1 MVVKFPYGDLPVSRR
16 KNIWELS
23 SHHHCS
29 IVGTCLTIGEARA
42 IGKKVGVRCPNPD
55 DLDST
60 IHSILVRESATKNT
74 VSVLLNKALNKKYE
88 SSIRTFKRCNSLKE
102 IKDLWRESFD
112 VGNIPGPY
120 WAALSHPYVDYEV
133 TIKIY
138 SDVHMLSHLVGSSNR
153 ADIARLSELEFELA
167 DALEKN
173 KSLIIRNQKKLSQ
186 LRDEIK
192 SNQTTIGRLEKE
204 NSNLKMRL
212 FVDSPSQSSEEINE
226 EFSQGVLLSGE
237 SYSALLY
244 EHAHSDSKVI
254 RHNLRL
260 VDDVDR
266 LNREKRELKS
276 KLEVRQDELE
286 SLLAELHSANRFIQT
301 FITNNDANVPNCN
314 LFGKCILYIGGRE
327 GNICRMCD
335 LVNKMNGRLIHH
347 DGGRED
353 SLAKLKGAISSAD
366 AVIFPV
372 DCVSH
377 SSALEAKKLCKKM
390 VKPFVPIRSSSL
402 SSLVTGLAEFKFDDN
417 NHEAAKEKAN
427 KP

>member
-1 MVVKFPYGDLPVSRR
+1 MEKNFPPADLSAR
-16 KNIWELS
+16 KRSNIWELS
-23 SHHHCS
+23 THHHCS
-29 IVGTCLTIGEARA
+29 IVGTCLTIGEARV

-88 SSIRTFKRCNSLKE
+88 SSIRTFKRCNSPKE
-102 IKDLWRESFD
+102 IRDLWQESFD

-120 WAALSHPYVDYEV
+120 WAALSHPDIDYEI

-167 DALEKN
+167 NALEKN
-173 KSLIIRNQKKLSQ
+173 KSLIIQNQKKLGQ
-186 LRDEIK
+186 LRNEIK
-192 SNQTTIGRLEKE
+192 SNQKIITRLERE
-204 NSNLKMRL
+204 NSNLKVRL
-212 FVDSPSQSSEEINE
+212 FVDSPSQAVEEINE

-237 SYSALLY
+237 SYNALLS
-244 EHAHSDSKVI
+244 EHAHSESKVV

-266 LNREKRELKS
+266 LNGEKRELKS

-286 SLLAELHSANRFIQT
+286 SLLAELQSANSFIQT
-301 FITNNDANVPNCN
+301 FITNNDASVPKCN

-327 GNICRMCD
+327 GNVCRMCD

-347 DGGRED
+347 DGGKED

-390 VKPFVPIRSSSL
+390 VKPFVPVRSSSL
-402 SSLVTGLAEFKFDDN
+402 SSLVNGLAEFKFDDD
-417 NHEAAKEKAN
+417 NHNAVKVEAN

>member
-1 MVVKFPYGDLPVSRR
+1 MEKKIPFSDSPGNRR

-23 SHHHCS
+23 QHHHCS

-55 DLDST
+55 DLDSN

-88 SSIRTFKRCNSLKE
+88 SSIRTFKRCNSSKE
-102 IKDLWRESFD
+102 IRDLWRESFD

-120 WAALSHPYVDYEV
+120 WAALSHPDIDYEV

-186 LRDEIK
+186 LRNEISSYQK
-192 SNQTTIGRLEKE
+192 TISKLERE
-204 NSNLKMRL
+204 NSNFKVRL
-212 FVDSPSQSSEEINE
+212 FVDSPSQSVEEISE

-237 SYSALLY
+237 SYTALLS
-244 EHAHSDSKVI
+244 EQAHSESKIV

-266 LNREKRELKS
+266 LNSEKRELQS
-276 KLEVRQDELE
+276 KLELAQDELE
-286 SLLAELHSANRFIQT
+286 GLLAELHSANSFIQA
-301 FITNNDANVPNCN
+301 FITNNDVNVPKCN

-335 LVNKMNGRLIHH
+335 LVTKMNGRLIHH
-347 DGGRED
+347 DGGKED
-353 SLAKLKGAISSAD
+353 SMSKLKGAISSAD

-390 VKPFVPIRSSSL
+390 VKPFMPIRSSSL
-402 SSLVTGLAEFKFDDN
+402 SSLVTGLAEFKFHDGKHGIGKQDS
-417 NHEAAKEKAN
+417 
-427 KP
+427 

>member
-1 MVVKFPYGDLPVSRR
+1 MEKNYKSATFPARR
-16 KNIWELS
+16 RRDIWELS
-23 SHHHCS
+23 TQHHCS

-74 VSVLLNKALNKKYE
+74 VSVLLNKSLNKKYD
-88 SSIRTFKRCNSLKE
+88 SSIRIFQRCNSAGE
-102 IKDLWRESFD
+102 IRDLWKESFD
-112 VGNIPGPY
+112 FGNIPGPY
-120 WAALSHPYVDYEV
+120 WAALSHPDIDYEV

-138 SDVHMLSHLVGSSNR
+138 SDVHMLSHLIGSSNR
-153 ADIARLSELEFELA
+153 ADIARLSELELELA

-173 KSLIIRNQKKLSQ
+173 RSLVSRNQKKLKQ
-186 LRDEIK
+186 LRDEINC
-192 SNQTTIGRLEKE
+192 NQKKICNLERE
-204 NSNLKMRL
+204 NSNLKVRL
-212 FVDSPSQSSEEINE
+212 FSDPPSQSVEEINK

-237 SYSALLY
+237 NYTALLS
-244 EHAHSDSKVI
+244 EPVQSESKIV

-260 VDDVDR
+260 VDEVEKA
-266 LNREKRELKS
+266 NGEKRELRS
-276 KLEVRQDELE
+276 KLEAAQDELDGF
-286 SLLAELHSANRFIQT
+286 LAELESANSFIQT
-301 FITNNDANVPNCN
+301 FITKNNSDVPKCN
-314 LFGKCILYIGGRE
+314 LYGKCILYIGGRE

-335 LVNKMNGRLIHH
+335 LVNKMNGHLIHH
-347 DGGRED
+347 DGGKED
-353 SLAKLKGAISSAD
+353 SLTRLKGAISSAD

-377 SSALEAKKLCKKM
+377 SSALEAKKMCKKM
-390 VKPFVPIRSSSL
+390 LKPFMPIRSSSL

-417 NHEAAKEKAN
+417 NLNVKEEESN

>member
-1 MVVKFPYGDLPVSRR
+1 MEKKFPFADLPVHRR

-23 SHHHCS
+23 KHHHCS

-88 SSIRTFKRCNSLKE
+88 SSIRTFKRCNSSKE

-120 WAALSHPYVDYEV
+120 WAALSHPDIDYEV

-173 KSLIIRNQKKLSQ
+173 KSLISRNQKKLSQ
-186 LRDEIK
+186 LRNEISSYQK
-192 SNQTTIGRLEKE
+192 TISKLERE
-204 NSNLKMRL
+204 NSNFKVRL
-212 FVDSPSQSSEEINE
+212 FVDSPSQSVEEINE

-237 SYSALLY
+237 SYTALLS
-244 EHAHSDSKVI
+244 EQAHSESKIV

-266 LNREKRELKS
+266 LNGEKRELQS
-276 KLEVRQDELE
+276 KLELAQDELE
-286 SLLAELHSANRFIQT
+286 GLLAELHSANSFIQA
-301 FITNNDANVPNCN
+301 FITNNDVNVPKCN

-335 LVNKMNGRLIHH
+335 LVTKMNGRLIHH
-347 DGGRED
+347 DGGKED
-353 SLAKLKGAISSAD
+353 SMSKLKGAISSAD
-366 AVIFPV
+366 GVIFPV

-390 VKPFVPIRSSSL
+390 VKPFMPIRSSSL
-402 SSLVTGLAEFKFDDN
+402 SSLVTGLAEFKFHDGKHGIGKQDS
-417 NHEAAKEKAN
+417 
-427 KP
+427 

>member
-1 MVVKFPYGDLPVSRR
+1 MGKNVPFADLSANKRR
-16 KNIWELS
+16 NIWELS
-23 SHHHCS
+23 THHHCS
-29 IVGTCLTIGEARA
+29 IVGTCLTIGEARV
-42 IGKKVGVRCPNPD
+42 IGKKVGVTCPNPD
-55 DLDST
+55 ELDST
-60 IHSILVRESATKNT
+60 IHSILVKESATKNT
-74 VSVLLNKALNKKYE
+74 VSALLNKTLNKKYE
-88 SSIRTFKRCNSLKE
+88 SSIKVFKKCNSPQE
-102 IKDLWRESFD
+102 IRDLWRESFNF
-112 VGNIPGPY
+112 GNIPGPY
-120 WAALSHPYVDYEV
+120 WAALSHPCVNYEV

-173 KSLIIRNQKKLSQ
+173 KSLVMKNQRKLSQ

-192 SNQTTIGRLEKE
+192 CNQKTINRLERE
-204 NSNLKMRL
+204 NSNLKVRL
-212 FVDSPSQSSEEINE
+212 FVDSPSQAVEETND

-237 SYSALLY
+237 SYSALLS
-244 EHAHSDSKVI
+244 ENAHSASKVV

-266 LNREKRELKS
+266 LNGEKRELKS
-276 KLEVRQDELE
+276 KLEIRQDELE
-286 SLLAELHSANRFIQT
+286 SLRAELHSANSFIQS
-301 FITNNDANVPNCN
+301 FITNNDANVPKCN

-353 SLAKLKGAISSAD
+353 SLTKLKGAISSAD

-372 DCVSH
+372 DCISH

-390 VKPFVPIRSSSL
+390 VKPLLPIRSASL
-402 SSLVTGLAEFKFDDN
+402 SSLVEGLTKINFKNDSQDEFQQKD
-417 NHEAAKEKAN
+417 
-427 KP
+427 

>member
-1 MVVKFPYGDLPVSRR
+1 MEKNFPSADLQASKRR
-16 KNIWELS
+16 HIWELS
-23 SHHHCS
+23 AHHHCS
-29 IVGTCLTIGEARA
+29 IVGTCLTIGEARV
-42 IGKKVGVRCPNPD
+42 IGKKVGVRCPNPE

-60 IHSILVRESATKNT
+60 IHSILVRESGTKNK
-74 VSVLLNKALNKKYE
+74 VSILLNKALNKKYE
-88 SSIRTFKRCNSLKE
+88 NSIRMFRKCGSPQE
-102 IKDLWRESFD
+102 IIKLWRDSFD

-120 WAALSHPYVDYEV
+120 WAALSHPDIDYEV

-173 KSLIIRNQKKLSQ
+173 KSLIIKNQKKLSQ
-186 LRDEIK
+186 LRNEIDN
-192 SNQTTIGRLEKE
+192 NQRIISRLERE
-204 NSNLKMRL
+204 NSNLKVRL
-212 FVDSPSQSSEEINE
+212 FVDSPAQIVEEINE

-237 SYSALLY
+237 SYTAMLS
-244 EHAHSDSKVI
+244 EHAHSESKFV

-260 VDDVDR
+260 VDDVER
-266 LNREKRELKS
+266 LNAEKRALKS
-276 KLEVRQDELE
+276 KLEVKRDELE
-286 SLLAELHSANRFIQT
+286 TLLAELHSANSFIQT
-301 FITNNDANVPNCN
+301 FITKNDTHVPKCN

-335 LVNKMNGRLIHH
+335 LVAKMNGRLIHH

-353 SLAKLKGAISSAD
+353 SLAKLQGAISSAD

-390 VKPFVPIRSSSL
+390 LKPFKPIRSSSL
-402 SSLVTGLAEFKFDDN
+402 SSLVTGLTEFKFDRN
-417 NHEAAKEKAN
+417 NHKSVKEGAN

>member
-1 MVVKFPYGDLPVSRR
+1 MEKNFPSADLPASKRR
-16 KNIWELS
+16 NIWELS
-23 SHHHCS
+23 KHHHCS

-42 IGKKVGVRCPNPD
+42 IGKKVGVRCPNLD

-60 IHSILVRESATKNT
+60 IHSTLVRESATKNT
-74 VSVLLNKALNKKYE
+74 VSVLLNKSLNKKYD
-88 SSIRTFKRCNSLKE
+88 SSIRIFQKCNSAGE

-120 WAALSHPYVDYEV
+120 WAALSHPNIDYEV

-173 KSLIIRNQKKLSQ
+173 KSLIVRNQEKLNK
-186 LRDEIK
+186 LRNEIDI
-192 SNQTTIGRLEKE
+192 NQKTIRKLEKE
-204 NSNLKMRL
+204 NSNLKVRL
-212 FVDSPSQSSEEINE
+212 FVELPSQSVNEINE
-226 EFSQGVLLSGE
+226 EFSQGVLLSGD
-237 SYSALLY
+237 SCTNLLS
-244 EHAHSDSKVI
+244 EHAQSTSKVVS
-254 RHNLRL
+254 HNLRL
-260 VDDVDR
+260 VDDVER
-266 LNREKRELKS
+266 LNGEKQELQS
-276 KLEVRQDELE
+276 KLEFAQDELE
-286 SLLAELHSANRFIQT
+286 GLRAELHSTNSFIQGFT
-301 FITNNDANVPNCN
+301 SKSESNVPKCN

-335 LVNKMNGRLIHH
+335 LVGKMNGRLIHH

-353 SLAKLKGAISSAD
+353 SLGKLKGAISSAD

-390 VKPFVPIRSSSL
+390 VKPLMPIRSSSL

-417 NHEAAKEKAN
+417 KCDVVKEEFN

>member
-1 MVVKFPYGDLPVSRR
+1 MKKNFSPADLSTSKRR
-16 KNIWELS
+16 NIWELS
-23 SHHHCS
+23 THHHCS
-29 IVGTCLTIGEARA
+29 IVGTCLTIGEARV

-74 VSVLLNKALNKKYE
+74 VSVLLNKALNRKYG
-88 SSIRTFKRCNSLKE
+88 SSIRTFQRCASPADIRN
-102 IKDLWRESFD
+102 LWRESFD

-120 WAALSHPYVDYEV
+120 WAALSHPCIDYEV
-133 TIKIY
+133 TIKIF

-167 DALEKN
+167 NALEKN
-173 KSLIIRNQKKLSQ
+173 KSLITQNQKKIRQ

-192 SNQTTIGRLEKE
+192 SNQKTISRLERE
-204 NSNLKMRL
+204 NSNLKVRL
-212 FVDSPSQSSEEINE
+212 FVNSPSQAIEEINE

-237 SYSALLY
+237 SYGALLS
-244 EHAHSDSKVI
+244 EHAHSGSKVV

-266 LNREKRELKS
+266 LNGEKRELKS
-276 KLEVRQDELE
+276 KLEVKQDELE
-286 SLLAELHSANRFIQT
+286 SLIAELQSANSFIQT
-301 FITNNDANVPNCN
+301 FITNNDAYVPKCN

-347 DGGRED
+347 DGGKED

-402 SSLVTGLAEFKFDDN
+402 SSLVNGLAEFKFDANDHN
-417 NHEAAKEKAN
+417 AVKEEAN

>member
-1 MVVKFPYGDLPVSRR
+1 MGKNFPSANLQAGKRR
-16 KNIWELS
+16 HIWELS
-23 SHHHCS
+23 THHHCS
-29 IVGTCLTIGEARA
+29 IVGTCLTIGEARV
-42 IGKKVGVRCPNPD
+42 IGKKVGVRCPNPE

-74 VSVLLNKALNKKYE
+74 VSVLLNKSLNKKYE
-88 SSIRTFKRCNSLKE
+88 NSIRIFQKCKSSKE
-102 IKDLWRESFD
+102 ITNLWRESFD

-120 WAALSHPYVDYEV
+120 WAALSHPDIDHEA

-167 DALEKN
+167 DAMEKN
-173 KSLIIRNQKKLSQ
+173 KSLIVRNQEKLSK
-186 LRDEIK
+186 LRNEIE
-192 SNQTTIGRLEKE
+192 SNQRTISRLEKE
-204 NSNLKMRL
+204 NSNLKVRL
-212 FVDSPSQSSEEINE
+212 FVGSSAQSVEEINE

-237 SYSALLY
+237 NYTALLA
-244 EHAHSDSKVI
+244 EHAHSKSKVV

-260 VDDVDR
+260 VDDVER
-266 LNREKRELKS
+266 LNAEKRTLQSELELKG
-276 KLEVRQDELE
+276 DELE
-286 SLLAELHSANRFIQT
+286 TLLAELHSANSFIQT
-301 FITNNDANVPNCN
+301 FITKNDAHVPKCN

-327 GNICRMCD
+327 SNICRMCD
-335 LVNKMNGRLIHH
+335 LVGKMNGRLIHH

-353 SLAKLKGAISSAD
+353 SLAKLQGAISSAD

-390 VKPFVPIRSSSL
+390 VKPFMPIRSSSL

-417 NHEAAKEKAN
+417 NLDVVDEESN

>member
-1 MVVKFPYGDLPVSRR
+1 MEKNFPSADLPTSKRR
-16 KNIWELS
+16 NIWELS
-23 SHHHCS
+23 KHHHCS
-29 IVGTCLTIGEARA
+29 IVGTCLTIGEARV

-60 IHSILVRESATKNT
+60 IHSILVQESTTKNE
-74 VSVLLNKALNKKYE
+74 VSVLLNKALNKKYDNA
-88 SSIRTFKRCNSLKE
+88 IRTFRKCASPQKIR
-102 IKDLWRESFD
+102 DLWRESFD

-120 WAALSHPYVDYEV
+120 WAALSHPDVDYET

-167 DALEKN
+167 DAMEKN
-173 KSLIIRNQKKLSQ
+173 KSLIVRNQEKVNKL
-186 LRDEIK
+186 RNEIE
-192 SNQTTIGRLEKE
+192 SNQVTISRLERE
-204 NSNLKMRL
+204 NSNLKVRL
-212 FVDSPSQSSEEINE
+212 FVDSPAQSVEEINE

-237 SYSALLY
+237 NYTALLS
-244 EHAHSDSKVI
+244 EHAYSESKVV

-260 VDDVDR
+260 VDDVEK
-266 LNREKRELKS
+266 LNAEKRALKS
-276 KLEVRQDELE
+276 ELEVKGDELE
-286 SLLAELHSANRFIQT
+286 TLLAELHSANSFIQT
-301 FITNNDANVPNCN
+301 FITKNDAHVPKCN

-327 GNICRMCD
+327 SNICRMCD
-335 LVNKMNGRLIHH
+335 LVGKMNGRLIHH

-353 SLAKLKGAISSAD
+353 SLAKLQGAISSAD

-377 SSALEAKKLCKKM
+377 SSALEAKKMCKKM
-390 VKPFVPIRSSSL
+390 LKPFMPIRSSSL
-402 SSLVTGLAEFKFDDN
+402 SSLVTGLAEFKFDDDYLN
-417 NHEAAKEKAN
+417 VKDEESN